1 MLMMFN
7 LIPIQPQSPAF
18 ALAFARSQGYNT
30 SFGGFSPA
38 PSYFS
43 SDVRGVIIN
52 AGRERKMVELRYHG
66 YDRLVEPYSM
76 EYYVRKSDGVGQE
89 YFWGYD
95 TSGGESGQLS
105 IKRFICD
112 QIESVNSTEH
122 NFFPRFAVE
131 F

>member
-1 MLMMFN
+1 MLSDKLVQEYKEIFKKEYGQD
-7 LIPIQPQSPAF
+7 LTDSE
-18 ALAFARSQGYNT
+18 AREQG
-30 SFGGFSPA
+30 
-38 PSYFS
+38 
-43 SDVRGVIIN
+43 
-52 AGRERKMVELRYHG
+52 
-66 YDRLVEPYSM
+66 DRLVEPYSM

-122 NFFPRFAVE
+122 SFFPRFAVE